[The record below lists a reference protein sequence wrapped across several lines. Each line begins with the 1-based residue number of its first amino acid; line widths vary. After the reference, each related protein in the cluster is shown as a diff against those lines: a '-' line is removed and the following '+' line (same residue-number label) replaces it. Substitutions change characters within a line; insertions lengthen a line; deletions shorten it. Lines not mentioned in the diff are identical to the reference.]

1 MIDERIDEVIRKD
14 LSKLKMDKIIIF
26 NLDRKKEIKVER
38 KECNNR
44 GLRREKER
52 RRLRKIVRFKK
63 EENRNGIEEFI
74 EDLIDIIKNEGGE
87 KRSLKRKRVKRKK
100 ENIWR
105 WKIDGKRISKRKK
118 KEIGWIVK
126 GEIREREKGK
136 GRREVED

>member
-100 ENIWR
+100 ENI
-105 WKIDGKRISKRKK
+105 
-118 KEIGWIVK
+118 
-126 GEIREREKGK
+126 
-136 GRREVED
+136 